1 MSGTSRRPPRPLAL
15 ALLALLAPLATTP
28 AAAADDA
35 RRADGTPAEGTAPAT
50 PEQDAAYAT
59 PAETVATPS
68 EAAASK
74 ALRLGGRAPE
84 FALTDIDGKRVTL
97 SESLARGPVL
107 LDFWAL
113 WCKPCLR
120 SLPSTQA
127 IHERFR
133 ERGLSVLAVNT
144 DSPRSAAKVKSFVK
158 SSGFTFGVPLDPN
171 GTMQRLYR
179 FYRIPQIFLIAPDG
193 TVAFAKLGYSPGTE
207 ELLVAEIEKLI
218 GPAKD

>member
-1 MSGTSRRPPRPLAL
+1 MPHRLSRSILLAAL
-15 ALLALLAPLATTP
+15 AAFAAAPES
-28 AAAADDA
+28 AADD
-35 RRADGTPAEGTAPAT
+35 
-50 PEQDAAYAT
+50 DAAA
-59 PAETVATPS
+59 P

-74 ALRLGGRAPE
+74 ALRVGGAAPQ
-84 FALTDIDGKRVTL
+84 FTLTDLDGKQATL
-97 SESLARGPVL
+97 SEHLARGPVL

-113 WCKPCLR
+113 WCKPCLK

-127 IHERFR
+127 IHDRFR

-144 DSPRSAAKVKSFVK
+144 DSPRSAAKVKSYVR
-158 SSGFTFGVPLDPN
+158 SNGFTFGVPLDPN

-193 TVAFAKLGYSPGTE
+193 TVAFEKLGYSPGTE
-207 ELLVAEIEKLI
+207 ELLVAEIEKLL